1 MTIFYDAQ
9 YDESPD
15 YFDYDDPGD
24 FYSYPDVYG
33 FIEPDDYEL
42 CHDIR
47 GPDDCGVYCV
57 ARRDTGGMP

>member
-1 MTIFYDAQ
+1 MIMMIIFYDGQ

-24 FYSYPDVYG
+24 FDNYPDVYD

-42 CHDIR
+42 YLDLHGCHKI
-47 GPDDCGVYCV
+47 
-57 ARRDTGGMP
+57 